1 MFPRVSSFS
10 AGGRFTLLVLVFV
23 FVACIATIGGLFLMR
38 GSAVDGVL
46 DASWPAPTTN
56 ADGSPLT
63 DLASY
68 RVYYGTMNPPCPGGP
83 FLTVASS
90 TARPAP
96 HETVGVRLTGL
107 TMGQLY
113 YVAVSAVN
121 SRGAWSG
128 CSITVSARARRP

>member
-1 MFPRVSSFS
+1 MWIS
-10 AGGRFTLLVLVFV
+10 AGERFTLLVLVFV
-23 FVACIATIGGLFLMR
+23 FVACIATIGGLVLMR

-46 DASWPAPTTN
+46 DASWTAPTTN

-63 DLASY
+63 DLVSY
-68 RVYYGTMNPPCPGGP
+68 RVYYGTTTAPCPGSS

-96 HETVGVRLTGL
+96 HQTVSIRLTGL

-113 YVAVSAVN
+113 HVAITAVN
-121 SRGAWSG
+121 SRGAWSA
-128 CSITVSARARRP
+128 CSITASARARRP

>member
-1 MFPRVSSFS
+1 
-10 AGGRFTLLVLVFV
+10 
-23 FVACIATIGGLFLMR
+23 MR
-38 GSAVDGVL
+38 RPAVDGVL
-46 DASWPAPTTN
+46 DTSWTAPTTN

-68 RVYYGTMNPPCPGGP
+68 RVYYSTTNPPCPDGP
-83 FLTVASS
+83 FLTVGSL

-96 HETVGVRLTGL
+96 HQTVSVKLTGL

-113 YVAVSAVN
+113 YASITAVN
-121 SRGAWSG
+121 SRGALSG